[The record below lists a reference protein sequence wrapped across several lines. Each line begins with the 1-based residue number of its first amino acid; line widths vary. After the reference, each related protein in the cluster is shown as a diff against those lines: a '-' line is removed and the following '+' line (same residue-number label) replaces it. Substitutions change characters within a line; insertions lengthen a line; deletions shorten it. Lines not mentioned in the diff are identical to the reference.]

1 MADELASLSARAG
14 GQYVSAAAR
23 PLSPER
29 LRSLP
34 EPEPEPEPEPQVRSG
49 ATRGV
54 AGASRGVAGFGQKQ
68 LAEVEVDEAQMP
80 AGMSMVNRMAWRKS
94 QARAARAVSPPALP
108 SREEAAAARQRA
120 RARSPAKRGKA
131 RRTLSYSAAGQGG
144 GGGGGGISRSRSSPG
159 LVRTV

>member
-34 EPEPEPEPEPQVRSG
+34 EPEPEPEPQVRS
-49 ATRGV
+49 
-54 AGASRGVAGFGQKQ
+54 GASRGVAGFGQKQ

-80 AGMSMVNRMAWRKS
+80 AGLSMVKRMAWRKS
-94 QARAARAVSPPALP
+94 QAAAARAVSPPALP

>member
-49 ATRGV
+49 
-54 AGASRGVAGFGQKQ
+54 VAGFGQKQ

-80 AGMSMVNRMAWRKS
+80 TGMSMVNRMAWRKS

-144 GGGGGGISRSRSSPG
+144 GGDGGGISRSRSSPG

>member
-34 EPEPEPEPEPQVRSG
+34 EPEPEPEPQVRS
-49 ATRGV
+49 
-54 AGASRGVAGFGQKQ
+54 GASRGVAGFGQKQ

-80 AGMSMVNRMAWRKS
+80 AGLSMVKRMAWRKS
-94 QARAARAVSPPALP
+94 QAAAARAVSPPALP

-144 GGGGGGISRSRSSPG
+144 GGGGGGGISRSRSSPG

>member
-29 LRSLP
+29 LQALP
-34 EPEPEPEPEPQVRSG
+34 EPEPEPEPQPRSG
-49 ATRGV
+49 SG
-54 AGASRGVAGFGQKQ
+54 GASRGVAGFGQKQ

-80 AGMSMVNRMAWRKS
+80 AGLSMVKRMAWRKS
-94 QARAARAVSPPALP
+94 QAAAARAVSPPALP

-144 GGGGGGISRSRSSPG
+144 GGGGGGGGISRSRSSPG

>member
-29 LRSLP
+29 LRGLP
-34 EPEPEPEPEPQVRSG
+34 EPEPEPEPEPQPRSG
-49 ATRGV
+49 SG
-54 AGASRGVAGFGQKQ
+54 GASRGVAGFGQKQ

-80 AGMSMVNRMAWRKS
+80 AGLSMVKRMAWRKS
-94 QARAARAVSPPALP
+94 QAAAARAVSPPALP

-144 GGGGGGISRSRSSPG
+144 GGDGGGISRSRSSPG